1 MAGSQRKASSS
12 LQLLAGAGLLMAA
25 WSSLGFAQTRQ
36 PEIAARASS
45 AHVRAG
51 DRVSMRVFGEPGL
64 SDIATVD
71 EMGRVVLPRIGVI
84 QADAFSIAALR
95 DTVRA
100 RVSLHVRDAAVEVS
114 VLRRVIV
121 SGEVGRPGVYH
132 VELTSSIGEVIA
144 QAGGLRESAS
154 SSKVYIIR
162 DGARIS
168 VPAWESVEAAAFDL
182 ASGDR
187 VVVGR
192 KSWLALNVIPV
203 VSVATSVVALAI
215 SLNR

>member
-1 MAGSQRKASSS
+1 MLLVLCGPAGI
-12 LQLLAGAGLLMAA
+12 
-25 WSSLGFAQTRQ
+25 AQSRQ

-45 AHVRAG
+45 AYARAG
-51 DRVSMRVFGEPGL
+51 DRVTMRVFGEPSM
-64 SDIATVD
+64 SDVATVD
-71 EMGRVVLPRIGVI
+71 ELGRVVLPRIGTI
-84 QADAFSIAALR
+84 QADAMSIAALR
-95 DTVRA
+95 DTVRQ
-100 RVSLHVRDAAVEVS
+100 RVSLHVRDAAVEVT
-114 VLRRVIV
+114 VARRVIV

-154 SSKVYIIR
+154 SSKVYILR
-162 DGARIS
+162 SGATIQ
-168 VPAWESVEAAAFDL
+168 VPHWESVEAAEFDI

-187 VVVGR
+187 IVVGR

-203 VSVATSVVALAI
+203 VSVATSVVALII